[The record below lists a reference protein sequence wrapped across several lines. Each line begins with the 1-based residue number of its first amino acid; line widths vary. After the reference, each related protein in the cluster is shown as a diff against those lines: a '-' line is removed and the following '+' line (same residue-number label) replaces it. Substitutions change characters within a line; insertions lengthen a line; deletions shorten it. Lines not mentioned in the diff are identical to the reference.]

1 MAEEDKLSKNLQE
14 IRANIKHAAERSGR
28 KQEEIELIAVSK
40 NHPVALVEFFREKGV
55 NFFGENRVQELL
67 EKDGQLAGVN
77 WHFIGHLQRN
87 KVKQLLRVENCRM
100 IHSLDSLRLAR
111 EIDQRAEQYNK
122 IIPVLI
128 EVNVAGDLNKFGLT
142 PNDVFDFVQLL
153 QQFKNIDLKG
163 LMTIAPYV
171 ANPEKVRPFF
181 KRLAILREQ
190 LWAKGYHY
198 KELSMGMTN
207 DYEVAIEEGSTM
219 IRIGSG
225 LFG

>member
-1 MAEEDKLSKNLQE
+1 MAGDKLSKNLEE
-14 IRANIKHAAERSGR
+14 IRARIKQAAERSGR

-40 NHPVALVEFFREKGV
+40 NHPVAMIEFFREKGV

-87 KVKQLLRVENCRM
+87 KVKQLLRLENCRM

-111 EIDQRAEQYNK
+111 EINQRAEQYNK

-128 EVNVAGDLNKFGLT
+128 EVNVAGDLNKFGLA

-153 QQFKNIDLKG
+153 QQFKNIELKG

-181 KRLAILREQ
+181 QKLSLLREQ
-190 LWAKGYHY
+190 LWAKGYHF

-225 LFG
+225 LFE